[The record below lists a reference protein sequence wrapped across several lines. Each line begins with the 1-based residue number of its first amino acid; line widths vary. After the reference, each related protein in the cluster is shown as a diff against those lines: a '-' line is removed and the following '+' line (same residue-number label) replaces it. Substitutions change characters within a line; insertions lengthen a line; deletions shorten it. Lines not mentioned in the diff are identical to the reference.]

1 MNLHNEVIA
10 ESLTNLKKEGFDVRE
25 SDLDMVAIAD
35 EAKKRV
41 AQSLANFD
49 KSNQIKLDFLT
60 DTYTQW
66 LLQENIYERVCAS
79 DLRYGSYDLSDEQNQ
94 WLETFIEIWDI
105 IAEVD

>member
-1 MNLHNEVIA
+1 MVR
-10 ESLTNLKKEGFDVRE
+10 TKGGYGDLKWHIRHDHIVVEIRCFDSVCNI
-25 SDLDMVAIAD
+25 S
-35 EAKKRV
+35 
-41 AQSLANFD
+41 
-49 KSNQIKLDFLT
+49 KLDFLT

-66 LLQENIYERVCAS
+66 LLQENIYERICAS